1 VRVQTRERVDAP
13 RTERRQVSGGE
24 GGEATGTEMRQLLV
38 RIGSELAVITGMLY
52 YFGWVRTRVQA
63 EKLGFASGVLNLS
76 IADHLL
82 KSVNVLFPLLVTLL
96 LLTIVGHIA
105 WVALTRLKSVALSDE
120 GRVRR
125 LSRAAKG
132 LSLLCVVLGSLG
144 SLPPVSNRFLL
155 PVGLTAAVI
164 LALVARAMESRV
176 TGKDP
181 WTSPRRWMVALLL
194 VFLVFWDTERIA
206 LLFGEQYAADYQARP
221 EQFAP
226 VALYSKDDLNL
237 TAEGVCVARKR
248 TEDQDSY
255 RHRYT
260 RLRLMESATDRYIL
274 INDEWA
280 DGQGRVFVVIQ
291 SDAIRI
297 EFVGRAA
304 ATCSP
309 DGDWTIISGTEQ

>member
-1 VRVQTRERVDAP
+1 MFCFR
-13 RTERRQVSGGE
+13 
-24 GGEATGTEMRQLLV
+24 
-38 RIGSELAVITGMLY
+38 
-52 YFGWVRTRVQA
+52 FW
-63 EKLGFASGVLNLS
+63 
-76 IADHLL
+76 
-82 KSVNVLFPLLVTLL
+82 L